1 MTGQGRQVG
10 RTRLREGA
18 APALDRL
25 ISQRDAA
32 AYLGVSVSYL
42 RASSCPK
49 VLLPG
54 TGPRGKPL
62 VRYRLSDIDRWVEA
76 YRLTPR

>member
-1 MTGQGRQVG
+1 MALNAV
-10 RTRLREGA
+10 
-18 APALDRL
+18 APLDRF
-25 ISQRDAA
+25 IPQREAA

-42 RASSCPK
+42 RASTCPK

-62 VRYRLSDIDRWVEA
+62 VRYRLADLDRWAEA

>member
-1 MTGQGRQVG
+1 MNTRSAPDPSLLAAVG
-10 RTRLREGA
+10 LANPARLVTQKE
-18 APALDRL
+18 
-25 ISQRDAA
+25 AA

-54 TGPRGKPL
+54 TGPRGKPM
-62 VRYRLSDIDRWVEA
+62 VRYRVRDLDQWADA
-76 YRLTPR
+76 HRLGPQ

>member
-1 MTGQGRQVG
+1 MALSTAPPV
-10 RTRLREGA
+10 TRLV
-18 APALDRL
+18 P
-25 ISQRDAA
+25 QRDAA
-32 AYLGVSVSYL
+32 AYLGVGVSYL

-62 VRYRLSDIDRWVEA
+62 VRYRLADLDAWA
-76 YRLTPR
+76 DAHRLTPR